1 MDKAAKDVMQLPSGA
16 RLEYIT
22 WPAAIENLKY
32 YVGEL
37 RQMFFTQLQLPDWS
51 YESMK
56 TTPMSGEARKQM
68 FIDAQ
73 LKVKD
78 ESGRWLEFFDREV
91 NVVKAFLK
99 QMRPEWVSVIDQ
111 LEVENVITPYAIND
125 EMEEINKMSTLAG
138 GKQLISQRTAI
149 ERLDYVDDVDAELLR
164 IAEENAIDALGM

>member
-1 MDKAAKDVMQLPSGA
+1 
-16 RLEYIT
+16 
-22 WPAAIENLKY
+22 
-32 YVGEL
+32 
-37 RQMFFTQLQLPDWS
+37 
-51 YESMK
+51 MK

-99 QMRPEWVSVIDQ
+99 QMRPEWTGVIDQ
-111 LEVENVITPYAIND
+111 LEVENVITPYMIND

-164 IAEENAIDALGM
+164 IAEETSIDALGM